1 MTPHQRCSD
10 SLTSVLAPTID
21 AYLRLKEALGRSYA
35 SERAILRDLDRFL
48 ARTDADLTPDTLAA
62 WDTTLERLTSG
73 VHRHWLRV
81 ARNLCLYR
89 RRTWPG
95 AFVPDPASFPKPH
108 VPVQPYI
115 FTEAEIARVLAAADA
130 LVPTPGSPMRR
141 EVFRLAVV
149 LLYTTGLRRGELLRL
164 TVSDYDARERVLHIR
179 ESKFHKARVLPLSPD
194 GSREIEAYLTA
205 RRRCRVPLTSDT
217 PLIWNWSRTGGR
229 GYTGV
234 GLGSGFQGL
243 WKAARIRTA
252 TDARPR
258 VHDLRHTFAVHALV
272 RWYRAGMDPQAR
284 LPFLAAYM
292 GHVSPVSTAYYLSF
306 VADIAEAA
314 SARFLQAC
322 GTLVTAESAGDR
334 T

>member
-1 MTPHQRCSD
+1 MTPDQRRSD
-10 SLTSVLAPTID
+10 TLTSVLAPTMG
-21 AYLRLKEALGRSYA
+21 AYLRLKQALGRSYA
-35 SERAILRDLDRFL
+35 SERAILHDLDTFL
-48 ARTDADLTPDTLAA
+48 AQTDADLTADTFAA
-62 WDTTLERLTSG
+62 WDTTLARLTSG
-73 VHRHWLRV
+73 VRRHWLRV
-81 ARNLCLYR
+81 ARNLCLYH
-89 RRTWPG
+89 RRTWPS

-130 LVPTPGSPMRR
+130 LTPTPTSPLRR

-164 TVSDYDARERVLHIR
+164 TVSDYEAREKVLRIR
-179 ESKFHKARVLPLSPD
+179 ESKFHKTRVLPLSPD
-194 GSREIEAYLTA
+194 GSHEIEAYLGA
-205 RRRCRVPLTSDT
+205 RRRCRRLVTPDT

-234 GLGSGFQGL
+234 GLGSGFQTL

-252 TDARPR
+252 TGAWPR
-258 VHDLRHTFAVHALV
+258 VHDLRHTFAVRALV
-272 RWYRAGMDPQAR
+272 RWYHAGVDPQAR

-306 VADIAEAA
+306 VTDIAEAA
-314 SARFLQAC
+314 SARFLHAC
-322 GTLVTAESAGDR
+322 GTLVTAEPVGDR